1 MLITDGSVLIGEAQS
16 HPLDVSINK
25 VFEDFI
31 EDNVDVKDKIA
42 LVNSETGKTV
52 TYKDLNEKA
61 NKIAR
66 VLLNKIKKDNCKPN
80 SDGDYIVVLRYV

>member
-1 MLITDGSVLIGEAQS
+1 MLITDGSVLTGEPHN

-31 EDNVDVKDKIA
+31 EENVDVKNKVA
-42 LVNSETGKTV
+42 LVNSETGRTV
-52 TYKDLNEKA
+52 SYKDLNEKA

-66 VLLNKIKKDNCKPN
+66 VLLNKIKKENCKPN
-80 SDGDYIVVLRYV
+80 SDGDYIVALRYV